1 MKFNS
6 FDEGSYLS
14 QQEAKMDDTLKTDAQ
29 FRDGILLALAS
40 YQECQPTLT
49 WPDKSETSVLAPLPN
64 RLQRKLDTIPLST
77 RQKGLS
83 LLELQVC
90 LQGRKGGMPHVG
102 ELAAALRKLGWIRR
116 RQWAKNEGGFCAKW
130 YPH

>member
-1 MKFNS
+1 M
-6 FDEGSYLS
+6 G
-14 QQEAKMDDTLKTDAQ
+14 DTSKTDAQ

-40 YQECQPTLT
+40 YQECQPALNWT
-49 WPDKSETSVLAPLPN
+49 DKSETGLLAPLPN

-77 RQKGLS
+77 KQKGLS

-116 RQWAKNEGGFCAKW
+116 RQWTQSEGGFCAKW